1 MDANQLLT
9 AWSEARAD
17 GLNNRAVAAKLG
29 VTEAEL
35 IASACGRFVT
45 RLRPD
50 TLPLLRELPALGE
63 IKAIVRNPTAVIER
77 AGTVRGSET
86 AAVGVVLVQAD
97 HFELMCQAPRWSKA
111 FALREETSRGVK
123 QSVQFFTAAGTSA
136 AKFFLRPSSNLSAFA
151 NLVSTFADPDQSQLE
166 NIEHPATESGSPL
179 QRLPAAPLG
188 GLTAFLGMA
197 EQLRQLL
204 TFVVRNEAATLSTSR
219 AVERVKRSDRGGWMN
234 VLHDEMDIHLHDERI
249 RYVRCVP
256 DADAGAGWLHWYSDE
271 QAIALSVR
279 CGESWEELAQAARA
293 AAA

>member
-1 MDANQLLT
+1 MNPDLLT

-29 VTEAEL
+29 IPEAAL

-50 TLPLLRELPALGE
+50 TLALLRELPALGE
-63 IKAIVRNPTAVIER
+63 IKAIVRNQTAVIER

-86 AAVGVVLVQAD
+86 TAVGVVLVQAD

-123 QSVQFFTAAGTSA
+123 QSIQFFTAAGTSA
-136 AKFFLRPSSNLSAFA
+136 AKFFLRPSSNLSAFE
-151 NLVSTFADPDQSQLE
+151 NLVSAFAHPDHSQLE
-166 NIEHPATESGSPL
+166 TVERKAMESEVMLRQPPNVPAD
-179 QRLPAAPLG
+179 A
-188 GLTAFLGMA
+188 LTAFLDA
-197 EQLRQLL
+197 AAQSRRSL
-204 TFVVRNEAATLSTSR
+204 TFVVRNDAASLSTSR
-219 AVERVKRSDRGGWMN
+219 TVDRVKRSDRGGWVN

-249 RYVRCVP
+249 RYVRCVA
-256 DADAGAGWLHWYSDE
+256 DADGGWLHWYSDE
-271 QAIALSVR
+271 QAISLSVR
-279 CGESWEELAQAARA
+279 CGEGWKELAQAARA